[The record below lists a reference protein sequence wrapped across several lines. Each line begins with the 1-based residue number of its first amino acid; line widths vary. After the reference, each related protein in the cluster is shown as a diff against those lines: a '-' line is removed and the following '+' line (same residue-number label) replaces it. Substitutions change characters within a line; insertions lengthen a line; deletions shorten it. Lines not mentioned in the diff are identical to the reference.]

1 MPTPAERR
9 WEPIIRRARQSGLSI
24 RAYAREHGLNQ
35 NTLAWWN
42 WRLGEEV
49 DEPAFVEATVADSC
63 GPLWLHVGPVQIA
76 IDRDTDL
83 ALLRQVVE
91 VLS

>member
-1 MPTPAERR
+1 MSTPAERR

-24 RAYAREHGLNQ
+24 RAYAREHGLNE

-42 WRLGEEV
+42 WRLGEEA
-49 DEPAFVEATVADSC
+49 DEPAFVEATVADPC
-63 GPLWLHVGPVQIA
+63 GLLWLHVGPVQIA
-76 IDRDTDL
+76 VDRDTDL

>member
-1 MPTPAERR
+1 MSTPAERR
-9 WEPIIRRARQSGLSI
+9 WEPIIRCARQSGLSI
-24 RAYAREHGLNQ
+24 RAYAREHGFNE

-42 WRLGEEV
+42 WRLGGDLDDAV
-49 DEPAFVEATVADSC
+49 FVEAVVADPHR
-63 GPLWLHVGPVQIA
+63 PLRLHLGSVHVE

>member
-1 MPTPAERR
+1 MSTPAERR

-24 RAYAREHGLNQ
+24 RAYAREHGLNE

-42 WRLGEEV
+42 WRLGEDDDPV
-49 DEPAFVEATVADSC
+49 FVEATVADPG

-76 IDRDTDL
+76 VDRDTDL